1 MNKKNKKESQAH
13 GERHA
18 LQVYEG
24 RIAYDARIG
33 MEYSERNDI
42 KKEV

>member
-1 MNKKNKKESQAH
+1 MNKKDKKERQTH
-13 GERHA
+13 GKRHT
-18 LQVYEG
+18 LQVYKR
-24 RIAYDARIG
+24 RITYNARIG

>member
-1 MNKKNKKESQAH
+1 MNKKNKKECQTH
-13 GERHA
+13 GKCHT
-18 LQVYEG
+18 LQVYKR
-24 RIAYDARIG
+24 RITYDARIG